1 MVARSYPQKVLH
13 DRIDWSAERII
24 EKSSSM
30 PVDDPAYQVGGVL
43 PWERANTRSRA
54 SRLRVERKL
63 TSAPCRSVSRFSA
76 GFAYSKTQQHTRQS
90 CKCDPYTWSIFY
102 NSVSNR
108 AYVFPRFP
116 SIGERNLFETIVLS
130 WKYKQK
136 DEISWRKEE
145 EEQRGRKR
153 ERGKVGRRNEVGIQ
167 RCTVC
172 SLAFNFST
180 SQWTAPRLVRPGR
193 EERTDFSSRPQI
205 LMQVRG
211 ISEFAAV
218 DALESSLGGVEWHV
232 HDTVR
237 TRGTVDSSNRAS
249 NRASNHTACGHPCF
263 LTNLYQPNHDS
274 F

>member
-1 MVARSYPQKVLH
+1 MVARSYPRMVLH

-63 TSAPCRSVSRFSA
+63 TSASSRVAPFLAFLRAS
-76 GFAYSKTQQHTRQS
+76 FPLVWSRTRQM
-90 CKCDPYTWSIFY
+90 WSQYY
-102 NSVSNR
+102 NS
-108 AYVFPRFP
+108 ALFPPMFLLDFHP
-116 SIGERNLFETIVLS
+116 WFSEWNLFETIVLR
-130 WKYKQK
+130 WMYKQK
-136 DEISWRKEE
+136 DEISWRNKEGGE
-145 EEQRGRKR
+145 GETVKRKSKEIR
-153 ERGKVGRRNEVGIQ
+153 KVGRKTDSEVGIQ

-193 EERTDFSSRPQI
+193 EQRTDFSSRPQI
-205 LMQVRG
+205 LVQVRD

-249 NRASNHTACGHPCF
+249 NRASNSLWPPTA
-263 LTNLYQPNHDS
+263 S
-274 F
+274 